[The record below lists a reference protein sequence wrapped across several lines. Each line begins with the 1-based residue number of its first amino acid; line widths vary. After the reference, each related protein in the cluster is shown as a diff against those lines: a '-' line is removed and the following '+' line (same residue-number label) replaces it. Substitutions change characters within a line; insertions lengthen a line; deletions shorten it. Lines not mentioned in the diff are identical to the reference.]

1 PEACKPKMPRSSSH
15 PAYSAMIRR
24 AVSELEEM
32 SGSLKAAILKFMLS
46 RFKFGANIT
55 RVIFPPIFYLRINFH
70 LRGAL
75 NKAVVKGELKQVKGI
90 GASGRSKLGKK
101 KSISAAKKRAD
112 KKLAAKKHKSSK
124 ATSKKPK
131 SEKKSKSTKTVK
143 ALKAKTG
150 KKPISKAVMPK
161 ASKSKVKG
169 SKTKKFQA

>member
-1 PEACKPKMPRSSSH
+1 PEACKPKMPKASSH

-75 NKAVVKGELKQVKGI
+75 NKAVVKGELKQVKEI
-90 GASGRSKLGKK
+90 GASGRFKLGKK
-101 KSISAAKKRAD
+101 KSISAAEKLSGERRAHFVPHFSD
-112 KKLAAKKHKSSK
+112 
-124 ATSKKPK
+124 ATSKKTK
-131 SEKKSKSTKTVK
+131 SEKKAKSTKTVK

-150 KKPISKAVMPK
+150 KKPISEAVMPK
-161 ASKSKVKG
+161 ASKSKV
-169 SKTKKFQA
+169 

>member
-1 PEACKPKMPRSSSH
+1 MFPEACKPKMPKASSH

-32 SGSLKAAILKFMLS
+32 SGSFKAAILKFMLS
-46 RFKFGANIT
+46 RFN
-55 RVIFPPIFYLRINFH
+55 YLRINFH
-70 LRGAL
+70 FRGAL
-75 NKAVVKGELKQVKGI
+75 NKAAVKGELKQVKGI

-112 KKLAAKKHKSSK
+112 EKLAAKKHKSSK